1 MHEKRERDI
10 KKIDRKIERERE
22 KIVNLRMNL
31 RFIFVFYNVD
41 SIFHVYIKFIF
52 ISNKMCV

>member
-1 MHEKRERDI
+1 MHEKRERHI
-10 KKIDRKIERERE
+10 KKIDRKIERENE

-41 SIFHVYIKFIF
+41 SIFMYI
-52 ISNKMCV
+52 